1 MLTKRLIFTLLYDNG
16 SFMLSR
22 NFRLQKIGDLIHAL
36 KATGTSIVLAEQNL
50 HFCLGLAD
58 RAVVI
63 DKGRDVF
70 TGSTEALNADAQIKQ
85 RYLSV

>member
-1 MLTKRLIFTLLYDNG
+1 
-16 SFMLSR
+16 
-22 NFRLQKIGDLIHAL
+22 
-36 KATGTSIVLAEQNL
+36 
-50 HFCLGLAD
+50 LGLAD

-70 TGSTEALNADAQIKQ
+70 TGSIEALNADAQVKQ